1 VAGAEASGAPT
12 NGIRDSAS
20 QRTRDASGGLLT
32 RRACDTSFVRLV
44 VNAIC
49 ISAALVSPARADQ
62 SSHHL
67 RETVTLRVENDV
79 GFSDEDYTS
88 GIFVG
93 LRGPDHTDLLF
104 EERARHV
111 LSTLTAPIG
120 APLDHVQPELE
131 LAQLMYTPHF
141 YWASSIRSLERPF
154 AAIAIAAPTLR
165 FVGRRD
171 EVAFGVV
178 AGAVGRPAET
188 VAFQSL
194 AHRYLS
200 PWSPEPA
207 GWQHQIGDAP
217 YVALR
222 ASVSHAFIT
231 LGRGR
236 TRFLSID
243 LANAAEAGTI
253 LNHVEGG
260 PRVRVGFFSVDGAGH
275 ALSPGDVSALLLGI
289 PDSGF
294 MRTML
299 RGIEFSFTGSLVYRR
314 VLSNALVEGTI
325 FSESPHTVEAR
336 TDVARLEGM
345 LVLDAGP
352 VHLAYGLV
360 ARSPETTLA
369 RDKPWHVWN
378 RVEAGFRF

>member
-1 VAGAEASGAPT
+1 MT
-12 NGIRDSAS
+12 H
-20 QRTRDASGGLLT
+20 
-32 RRACDTSFVRLV
+32 RACDTHVALIVVCAAMLACTSARSVR
-44 VNAIC
+44 AQE
-49 ISAALVSPARADQ
+49 PRP
-62 SSHHL
+62 HL

-88 GIFVG
+88 GVMVE
-93 LRGPDHTDLLF
+93 LRGPDHTDLLV
-104 EERARHV
+104 EERARAV
-111 LSTLTAPIG
+111 LSELTSPFG
-120 APLDHVQPELE
+120 APLDHVQPQLE

-141 YWASSIRSLERPF
+141 YWSSSIRPLERPF
-154 AAIAIAAPTLR
+154 AAVAIGTPTLR

-171 EVAFGVV
+171 ELSIGLVV
-178 AGAVGRPAET
+178 GAIGRAAET

-200 PWSPEPA
+200 PWSPEPS

-222 ASVSHAFIT
+222 AAASHAFIT

-236 TRFLSID
+236 TRFFSID
-243 LANAAEAGTI
+243 LASAAEAGTI

-260 PRVRVGFFSVDGAGH
+260 PRMRVGFFSVDGAGH
-275 ALSPGDVSALLLGI
+275 ALSPGDVSALLLGF

-294 MRTML
+294 MRTVL
-299 RGIEFSFTGSLVYRR
+299 RGIEFSVTGALVYRR
-314 VLSNALVEGTI
+314 VLSNGLVEGT
-325 FSESPHTVEAR
+325 FFTESPHTVEAR

-352 VHLAYGLV
+352 VHFALGV
-360 ARSPETTLA
+360 ISRSAETTLA
-369 RDKPWHVWN
+369 RDKPWHVWG
-378 RVEAGFRF
+378 RLEGGVRF